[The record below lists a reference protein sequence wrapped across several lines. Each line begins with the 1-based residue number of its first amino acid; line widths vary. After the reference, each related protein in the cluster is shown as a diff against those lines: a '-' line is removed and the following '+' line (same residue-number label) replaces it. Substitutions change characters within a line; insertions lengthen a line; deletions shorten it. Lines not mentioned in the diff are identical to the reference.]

1 MFSFLIK
8 AKICLNIPTSNSTT
22 LVFPSVLWNW
32 YDARMGLL
40 RLLDFDQR
48 GNQAEFSA
56 EQIQSCMFLIFSTQ
70 SLSAKVSKYNDDKNN
85 FLYTQLS

>member
-1 MFSFLIK
+1 MYIKIKSIIANWTVEKWMFSFLIK
-8 AKICLNIPTSNSTT
+8 AKICLNIPTSNSKT

-56 EQIQSCMFLIFSTQ
+56 E
-70 SLSAKVSKYNDDKNN
+70 
-85 FLYTQLS
+85 